1 MRYIYLGFNF
11 NEKWWFL
18 VQPSLSLMQKINHS
32 LWYLCIWLLKALR
45 LGTNF
50 WQYWQLYP
58 DDTCLLSMCSYK
70 WVLLT
75 AEWLQSAH
83 IQDRSDFNILDWINW
98 STSSS
103 AAKIEHLVSCI
114 EIIWSVDDFSKHEI
128 WGHFLMDRI
137 FDNTDSSSLRT
148 HAWTPRAHK
157 DATWLQSG
165 GRSQCRTRSPPL
177 WSFLIESKPQNLLQ
191 YFI

>member
-1 MRYIYLGFNF
+1 MVIFVR
-11 NEKWWFL
+11 
-18 VQPSLSLMQKINHS
+18 PSLCLMQKINHS

-75 AEWLQSAH
+75 VEWLQSAH

-103 AAKIEHLVSCI
+103 AAKIEHFK
-114 EIIWSVDDFSKHEI
+114 IILYRVLNSFGLWVISPNMRSESISWGTEFLTILAVVA
-128 WGHFLMDRI
+128 WGHVLWLHVLIKMRLGCSQVAAVSAGPGAVHFGHFWLNQSLKI
-137 FDNTDSSSLRT
+137 SCNILSS
-148 HAWTPRAHK
+148 AW
-157 DATWLQSG
+157 DAL
-165 GRSQCRTRSPPL
+165 
-177 WSFLIESKPQNLLQ
+177 ES
-191 YFI
+191 